1 MPMLYRALSDLDVG
15 IKRGELFP
23 SHRISQK
30 AIPILLR
37 LGKIAEVAAP
47 PLRDLPVWNDRQP
60 ILKVETLADAA
71 EVDPAAYEFPD
82 QVQQWQK
89 EAKELL
95 QYPAPDGWYLK
106 DPYKVT
112 AKEDCDGCDKKKKSR
127 ARKAKSAEVKDGTN

>member
-1 MPMLYRALSDLDVG
+1 MLYRALTDLDVG

-23 SHRISQK
+23 GHRVSQK

-71 EVDPAAYEFPD
+71 EVDPADYEYPA
-82 QVQQWQK
+82 QVQEWQK

-95 QYPAPDGWYLK
+95 QYPAPEGWYLK

-112 AKEDCDGCDKKKKSR
+112 EDCDGCDKKKKSR
-127 ARKAKSAEVKDGTN
+127 ARKAKSAEVKDNGTN